1 MQARRLNSV
10 QSPDMVQFMAAHNS
24 EAAAATS
31 NSLLMLRVREMQR
44 WYTGASASY
53 EQ

>member
-1 MQARRLNSV
+1 MQARRLNNV
-10 QSPDMVQFMAAHNS
+10 QTADMLQFMTAHNS
-24 EAAAATS
+24 EAAAAPS

-44 WYTGASASY
+44 LYTGTSASH

>member
-10 QSPDMVQFMAAHNS
+10 QSADMLQFMAAHSS
-24 EAAAATS
+24 EAASATS

-44 WYTGASASY
+44 WYTGSTASH